1 MCSLLWLF
9 YMNSYFTLIFSCSFW
24 ANNLQPYYSAHAFKA
39 IPFVSIKCILFCFI
53 WSIFCSQDQRLL
65 SDFVFLS
72 PEIFWLCSNYIFS
85 EKNTFSLYLS
95 IWVLWMEINICIWT
109 VLWPVNNT
117 VGHQHCQSIS
127 RRLNTGEKP
136 W

>member
-85 EKNTFSLYLS
+85 GKNTFSLYLS
-95 IWVLWMEINICIWT
+95 IWVLWMEITFAFELFCDLSIT
-109 VLWPVNNT
+109 LWAINT
-117 VGHQHCQSIS
+117 ARALAGD
-127 RRLNTGEKP
+127 
-136 W
+136 